1 MRLEDKTA
9 LITGGGRGIGF
20 TTAMLMLSEGAK
32 VGVVDVNPDYLKKAA
47 ETAQSKGYPLKTF
60 TGDVSKKESV
70 QSFMDAFVKE
80 FGRIDILVNNAGMS
94 IPKPFL
100 EKTAEEWIKTLE
112 VNLIG
117 VFLCS
122 QAAAKYMLPQKSGKI
137 INISSIRGI
146 DHCGREG
153 IMDYSAAKAGVINL
167 TKTMAKE
174 LAPYINVNTVAP
186 GHTLTE
192 MTAPLPDAVKKNMI
206 EGSYLKRMGRPEDI
220 ANAILFLASDEANF
234 FTGQLLASGWRVQS
248 EIRKRRWFS
257 EVSAGGNPL
266 GFSEG
271 KRIRRSL
278 PGRRGRGPAG
288 PKKDERRK
296 RK

>member
-1 MRLEDKTA
+1 MRA
-9 LITGGGRGIGF
+9 CPF
-20 TTAMLMLSEGAK
+20 
-32 VGVVDVNPDYLKKAA
+32 PDPSWK
-47 ETAQSKGYPLKTF
+47 
-60 TGDVSKKESV
+60 
-70 QSFMDAFVKE
+70 
-80 FGRIDILVNNAGMS
+80 RR
-94 IPKPFL
+94 
-100 EKTAEEWIKTLE
+100 AEEWIKTLE

-117 VFLCS
+117 VFLCA

-192 MTAPLPDAVKKNMI
+192 MTAPLPEAVKKNMI

-234 FTGQLLASGWRVQS
+234 FTGQLLLPDG
-248 EIRKRRWFS
+248 
-257 EVSAGGNPL
+257 
-266 GFSEG
+266 GFSL
-271 KRIRRSL
+271 K
-278 PGRRGRGPAG
+278 
-288 PKKDERRK
+288 
-296 RK
+296 